1 MTYGYRPR
9 DFRYRPTA
17 KARRVFAGHEDLALH
32 PGLSYMAI
40 GVGVHIRSLPEGAP
54 ISVKVLVEQLPESEF
69 EIAAAV
75 QELRDHGFL
84 PKA

>member
-9 DFRYRPTA
+9 DFRYRTTS
-17 KARRVFAGHEDLALH
+17 KARVFAGHEDLALH
-32 PGLSYMAI
+32 PELSLLAI
-40 GVGVHIRSLPEGAP
+40 GVGAHIRSLPEGAP
-54 ISVKVLVEQLPESEF
+54 ISVEALAGQLRESEF

-75 QELRDHGFL
+75 QELRNHGFL